1 MSTSSIITER
11 FEIETSTSRPI
22 TKVIIILTER
32 KDLVDLILK
41 WKVETPTSTSSKL
54 GTNAIIAL
62 SIIIFLL
69 IVVIGFIIRR
79 YKVKNIAIVP

>member
-1 MSTSSIITER
+1 METSS
-11 FEIETSTSRPI
+11 SKPI

-41 WKVETPTSTSSKL
+41 WKMETPTSSKL

-69 IVVIGFIIRR
+69 IVFIVFVIIRR
-79 YKVKNIAIVP
+79 YKVKNLQNIVQLKEL